1 MASDS
6 PTDCDD
12 WRDRGW
18 VWAAS
23 GTPLSPEQQSELRL
37 YCAQD
42 TLRSGVDMRRNALE
56 KKIRSMRDTL
66 REEGYLMRGAMTEKY
81 RLMRETVDQRVR
93 FEASA
98 VRFIGQAWD
107 EVRLMRKTLDGEA
120 RTMREALD
128 KELGMMAAAEDEKD
142 RLMKEALDAKVHSM
156 KKTFERDEKEWA
168 ENIVYAFAARLSVCP
183 FSSYAFANLRRRY

>member
-1 MASDS
+1 MATDS

-37 YCAQD
+37 YCTQN
-42 TLRSGVDMRRNALE
+42 TLRSGLDRRRNTLE

-66 REEGYLMRGAMTEKY
+66 REEGYLMRDAVSEKT

-93 FEASA
+93 FEDSA

-107 EVRLMRKTLDGEA
+107 EVRLIGRLWMEKYA
-120 RTMREALD
+120 R
-128 KELGMMAAAEDEKD
+128 
-142 RLMKEALDAKVHSM
+142 
-156 KKTFERDEKEWA
+156 
-168 ENIVYAFAARLSVCP
+168 
-183 FSSYAFANLRRRY
+183 